1 MNKIAN
7 LFVFILALFIPGVA
21 FILIN
26 NSFNFDLRAFIP
38 MIVGISVLFA
48 GEIIAVQRNES
59 FVWHTI
65 SKSARDKMV
74 FATSL
79 ILFWTVVSFPI
90 FLSIESLWIGVISWL
105 IGFLVAII
113 LIVLFASRAMKED
126 FLRPRSKQQSKK

>member
-105 IGFLVAII
+105 IGFLVAF
-113 LIVLFASRAMKED
+113 FAGRYWKNQHGSRND
-126 FLRPRSKQQSKK
+126 CRPRTAGPP